1 MICYIDHMKSDNPPT
16 KHHYIPAFY
25 LSRWAGTLG
34 KVTEFAKVHGGKI
47 VTKPKMPERT
57 GYKERLYEMQG
68 VEPELAQQFEEK
80 YFKPIDTM
88 AADALEM
95 LYRHGHNAA
104 WTAKSRT
111 AWTRFMMSLLLRCP
125 EDIDAF
131 REWWH
136 DDFASTDAEAEAR
149 YQATRTPGDPA
160 TFSDYLD
167 SQPLAVKERYMIEM
181 LNSLLEHDSVGT
193 NINNMEWRVL
203 ETPASAPRLLT
214 SDRPVIRSNSL
225 KGDQGHIALPIGPR
239 LLFIASHDTCFLNG
253 LLRADQTRLLK
264 ECNRQVVEGAVR
276 FVYAVDEGQTRF
288 IENRFGL
295 SPQPRLIEQ
304 IIDRRRSA
312 RLNGG

>member
-1 MICYIDHMKSDNPPT
+1 MKSDNPPT

-25 LSRWAGTLG
+25 LSRWAGAFN

-47 VTKPKMPERT
+47 VAKPKMPERT

-88 AADALEM
+88 AATALEM
-95 LYRHGHNAA
+95 LYQHGHNAP

-131 REWWH
+131 RAWWH
-136 DDFASTDAEAEAR
+136 DDFASTDREAEAR
-149 YQATRTPGDPA
+149 YQAKRSPDDPA
-160 TFSDYLD
+160 TFSEFLD
-167 SQPLAVKERYMIEM
+167 SQPLAVKEKYMIEM

-203 ETPASAPRLLT
+203 ETPASAPRLLI
-214 SDRPVIRSNSL
+214 SDRPVIRSNNL
-225 KGDQGHIALPIGPR
+225 KGEQGHIALPIGPR
-239 LLFIASHDTCFLNG
+239 LLFIASQDTRFLNG
-253 LLRADQTRLLK
+253 LLRADHARLVK

-276 FVYAVDEGQTRF
+276 FVWSVDESQTRF
-288 IENRFGL
+288 IGNRFGV
-295 SPQPRLIEQ
+295 SPQTRLIEQ
-304 IIDRRRSA
+304 IIDRRRAA
-312 RLNGG
+312 RAIYS

>member
-1 MICYIDHMKSDNPPT
+1 MKSDNPPT
-16 KHHYIPAFY
+16 KHHYIPVFY

-47 VTKPKMPERT
+47 VAKGKMPERT

-68 VEPELAQQFEEK
+68 FEPELAQQFEEK

-95 LYRHGHNAA
+95 LYRHGHNAR

-136 DDFASTDAEAEAR
+136 DDFARTDEDAEAR

-160 TFSDYLD
+160 TFSEYLD
-167 SQPLAVKERYMIEM
+167 SQPLAVKERYMIEV

-193 NINNMEWRVL
+193 NINNMQWRIL
-203 ETPASAPRLLT
+203 KTPASAPRLLT
-214 SDRPVIRSNSL
+214 SDRPVIRSNNL
-225 KGDQGHIALPIGPR
+225 KGEQGHIALPIGPR
-239 LLFIASHDTCFLNG
+239 LLFIASPDIRFLND
-253 LLRADQTRLLK
+253 LLRVDQTRLVK

-276 FVYAVDEGQTRF
+276 FVYAVDESQTRF
-288 IENRFGL
+288 IENRFGRT
-295 SPQPRLIEQ
+295 PQPRLIEQ

-312 RLNGG
+312 QLNHV